1 MLPPGLW
8 LALVGLAACAP
19 AAPVASLGDGRTG
32 TIHFILPSVQNGS
45 GCDLVERTPGVAV
58 HRASGAPA
66 TRGDPC
72 VRFGA
77 TVGSEPR
84 AQGAAIAA
92 VKEFLTATFGLAR
105 Q

>member
-1 MLPPGLW
+1 
-8 LALVGLAACAP
+8 
-19 AAPVASLGDGRTG
+19 
-32 TIHFILPSVQNGS
+32 
-45 GCDLVERTPGVAV
+45 
-58 HRASGAPA
+58 
-66 TRGDPC
+66 